1 VGMLMNVKLIYGGI
15 WFRHNIRNS
24 DAVIILLG
32 IRKGIF
38 RAGYS
43 YDLTMSKLIKKT
55 GGTHEVTMTFNIG
68 KNDNSLNPKNRKG
81 ILNCPEILKF

>member
-1 VGMLMNVKLIYGGI
+1 
-15 WFRHNIRNS
+15 
-24 DAVIILLG
+24 
-32 IRKGIF
+32 
-38 RAGYS
+38 
-43 YDLTMSKLIKKT
+43 MSKLIKKT